1 MCNLV
6 ECSRRKLFYSESVIS
21 WLCSWST
28 LQFFFFYLPSLPTR
42 PQHRIQKQTFNFLA
56 LCCTFFA
63 SFIIFLFSVF
73 LILPLRSFPSIVPHL
88 IPVFPNSFTFS
99 FSFFLFNLSLKA
111 RFPYVITV
119 LCVYLFCQF
128 QCLNKLTDFH
138 ERYCK
143 CYTSRGSINRVIKIS
158 YSSQCQNGR
167 IAKL

>member
-21 WLCSWST
+21 WICSWSI
-28 LQFFFFYLPSLPTR
+28 LQFFLFYLPSLPNH
-42 PQHRIQKQTFNFLA
+42 PQRRIQEQIFNFLA

-63 SFIIFLFSVF
+63 TFIIFFF
-73 LILPLRSFPSIVPHL
+73 ILSPPPSSFFPSILPHL
-88 IPVFPNSFTFS
+88 IPVFPNSFTL
-99 FSFFLFNLSLKA
+99 SFFLFNLSLKV

-119 LCVYLFCQF
+119 LRVYLFCQF

-143 CYTSRGSINRVIKIS
+143 CYTRRGSINLIIKIS
-158 YSSQCQNGR
+158 CSQQYQHCST
-167 IAKL
+167 AKL